1 MAKQRK
7 VRTQGRPGAD
17 PEEPAEVRSLHVWKC
32 IAKALVLPALA
43 AAYSRVSLLA
53 LAPVYGSTPSRVWHD
68 AVCHA
73 AILAG
78 SILSKSLGSLENI
91 LPGLALSIPILQN
104 FLFQQSSLF
113 SNPAGP
119 VLTELIT
126 ISPLLLFSISSY
138 LRRVDRLHIG
148 RTHPLLTHSF
158 FAVNGA
164 VVFKLA
170 DIAFQ
175 FISPAHVG
183 SSRLITTLGIQVTI
197 ASLYA
202 VISPSFLSWF
212 LFSLPAA
219 YLFITADL
227 TVAFVSAATRV
238 NSTLH
243 GVGYSLVDRQESL
256 TGYVS
261 VLDNVELGYRAMR
274 CDHSLLGGEWTRRPS
289 HYNPR
294 VSDPIYAV
302 FTMLEAVRLVE
313 SVPELPRKGDEGSN
327 ALVMYEFFP
336 KALSENSRLT
346 CYSGLGI
353 GTTPA
358 ALIQHGIETT
368 VVEID
373 PVVYKFALQHF
384 HFPTNHT
391 AVIDDAV
398 SFVETARHD
407 SKKYDYI
414 IHDVFTGGVEP
425 VELFTL
431 EFMQGLDALLED
443 DGVIAI
449 VRPLYTTM
457 ILLMTNYSQNYAG
470 DISLPGAGVV
480 IRTIKTVFPECR
492 IFRENDGSENPTE
505 ESLKFINM
513 VVFCK
518 KSRTPP
524 LTFRQPNE
532 NDYLGSQARKS
543 YMYPRWEIDSSVFDI
558 ADDSTDQRILEV
570 GKTSILEASHVTN
583 AIGHWNIMRDV
594 LPAKVWENY

>member
-1 MAKQRK
+1 MVKQRK
-7 VRTQGRPGAD
+7 SKAQDRPGAD
-17 PEEPAEVRSLHVWKC
+17 PEEPAETRSRHVWKC
-32 IAKALVLPALA
+32 IVKAMVLPALA

-68 AVCHA
+68 VICHT

-78 SILSKSLGSLENI
+78 PFFHKSLGDIENN
-91 LPGLALSIPILQN
+91 LPGLALSIPILQS
-104 FLFQQSSLF
+104 FLFQQSSFF

-126 ISPLLLFSISSY
+126 IFPLLLFSISSY
-138 LRRVDRLHIG
+138 LRRVDRLDIG
-148 RTHPLLTHSF
+148 QAYPLLTQSF

-164 VVFKLA
+164 VMFKVA

-175 FISPAHVG
+175 FMLPAYIG
-183 SSRLITTLGIQVTI
+183 SSALMTTLGIQVTI

-202 VISPSFLSWF
+202 FITPSFLSWS
-212 LFSLPAA
+212 LFIPPAA

-227 TVAFVSAATRV
+227 NVPFVSAANRI

-261 VLDNVELGYRAMR
+261 VLDNVDLGYRAMR
-274 CDHSLLGGEWTRRPS
+274 CDHSLLGGEWIRRPS
-289 HYNPR
+289 NYNPR

-313 SVPELPRKGDEGSN
+313 SVPELPRKEDQDSN

-336 KALSENSRLT
+336 KALSDNSRLT
-346 CYSGLGI
+346 CHSGLGI

-373 PVVYKFALQHF
+373 PAVYKFALQYF
-384 HFPTNHT
+384 HFPPNHT
-391 AVIDDAV
+391 AVIDNAIL
-398 SFVETARHD
+398 FIETARHE

-431 EFMQGLDALLED
+431 EFMQGLDALLQD
-443 DGVIAI
+443 DGVVAI
-449 VRPLYTTM
+449 VRPFHTTM
-457 ILLMTNYSQNYAG
+457 IVYMTNYS
-470 DISLPGAGVV
+470 
-480 IRTIKTVFPECR
+480 
-492 IFRENDGSENPTE
+492 
-505 ESLKFINM
+505 
-513 VVFCK
+513 
-518 KSRTPP
+518 
-524 LTFRQPNE
+524 
-532 NDYLGSQARKS
+532 
-543 YMYPRWEIDSSVFDI
+543 
-558 ADDSTDQRILEV
+558 
-570 GKTSILEASHVTN
+570 
-583 AIGHWNIMRDV
+583 
-594 LPAKVWENY
+594 